1 MFTSSFKMLND
12 FVYKQCLEKA
22 LDLDNTCFNFKDN
35 FLIEV
40 KESVILLRDSA
51 WRPLLFNSGI
61 IPSSY
66 GQKFMFC
73 PFSIKSPNQLV
84 VDFLQKCTDS
94 KVCFVSAREG
104 LKLPKRALR
113 PLSNTD
119 VSSYLKRILNNEPR
133 KNGVTNTFYY
143 SSEYEFSLGV
153 SNEDAAA
160 AEEKSLHFDGRCV
173 FRVTHM
179 NTFTLVRVA
188 PSPVIKGL
196 DLALSVFSNKKVRPA
211 LSISHCERNRNRFGV
226 RCGVWEE
233 KLIILEHENHFVVSA
248 YDSLKLTV
256 KNINKLDEHLLEF
269 EEKFEFCAFC
279 FATNFKGRFRVA
291 VAPLKRGDPRTAL
304 LTCGKNEISVIAV
317 YDSHKELEELLNH
330 HYELLQ
336 AKESFCKFYAD
347 VLLCKR
353 ALCPGFKELIR
364 KKGKEIADICLEKL
378 KRSMGEEIAK
388 TIKNPKRFDSD
399 DELAQRKYTE
409 ELLDARKRVEARR
422 EKEKAAAIAMPA
434 PRPPRRPTAPP
445 RRGKELSSEAS
456 KRAGKA
462 AFELDKPLRTAIW
475 EKNREAERAE
485 AAARRAA
492 VLHEETKKR
501 RLAKELPSLEEEFAR
516 PAPDLDLMTWR
527 GDVQSLAEAR
537 LDLTSARNGEDDD
550 GEGTVADDGVA
561 SVAATEDIEISR
573 HALERMMERGVRPE
587 ELTNTLREPRIIEN
601 RGGARKLI
609 GNEGV
614 TAIVATEGNV
624 ITAYRLRTEQR

>member
-160 AEEKSLHFDGRCV
+160 AEEKCLHFDGRCV

-196 DLALSVFSNKKVRPA
+196 DLALSVFSNSKKVRPA

-226 RCGVWEE
+226 RCGLWEE

-248 YDSLKLTV
+248 YDSLKLNV
-256 KNINKLDEHLLEF
+256 KNINKLDEHLSEF

-279 FATNFKGRFRVA
+279 FATNLKGRFRVA
-291 VAPLKRGDPRTAL
+291 VAPLKRGDARTAL

-317 YDSHKELEELLNH
+317 YDTHKELEELLNH
-330 HYELLQ
+330 HYELSRV
-336 AKESFCKFYAD
+336 KEEFIKFYAD
-347 VLLCKR
+347 ALLCKH
-353 ALCPGFKELIR
+353 ALCPGFKDLIR
-364 KKGKEIADICLEKL
+364 KKGKEIANICIDKINESREETKEAIEKPVL
-378 KRSMGEEIAK
+378 VDKDEEIAQ
-388 TIKNPKRFDSD
+388 
-399 DELAQRKYTE
+399 AKYTE
-409 ELLDARKRVEARR
+409 ELLDAKKRAEARR
-422 EKEKAAAIAMPA
+422 EKEKAAAMP
-434 PRPPRRPTAPP
+434 PPPPRTPSIAPP

-492 VLHEETKKR
+492 ARHEETKKR